1 MATLRLRSDTSL
13 IVACLALYIVA
24 AAQVRHPHGSS
35 LAIALAAA
43 AQPVHRATHLV
54 VAALLQL
61 RNGVRDTRAARAELE
76 GAREEIAELRRVNQM
91 LAVEVSALREA
102 HRLVASLP
110 PIFDR
115 VVLARVVA
123 RDTVADHV
131 ATIDRGRRHGVLR
144 DAPVLASEGIVGRV
158 ERVGESVAR
167 VQLLSHPQAA
177 AAARVL
183 GVEQEVLLSGGD
195 WPTITGLPAATEL
208 AEGTP
213 IVTTGSEGIYPAGLL
228 LGFTRQTTVDSVLT
242 QVPVCLA
249 VRPARVSVVAVLTPA
264 DRDHP

>member
-1 MATLRLRSDTSL
+1 MATLRLRPDTSL

-24 AAQVRHPHGSS
+24 AAQVRHPQGSS
-35 LAIALAAA
+35 LAIALSAA

-54 VAALLQL
+54 VTALLQL
-61 RNGVRDTRAARAELE
+61 REAVRDSRATRAELE
-76 GAREEIAELRRVNQM
+76 RVREEIAELRRVNQM

-102 HRLVASLP
+102 DRLVATLP

-131 ATIDRGRRHGVLR
+131 ATIDCGRRQGVLR
-144 DAPVLASEGIVGRV
+144 DAPVLASDGVVGRV

-208 AEGTP
+208 ADGTP

-228 LGFTRQTTVDSVLT
+228 LGFAKKATVASVLT
-242 QVPVCLA
+242 QVPVRLA
-249 VRPARVSVVAVLTPA
+249 VRPARVSVVAVLAPA
-264 DRDHP
+264 GRGRP